1 MGVNRSGYYKWL
13 NKKEL
18 NQYQKDR
25 IELINEIKEE
35 HQRYPTYGYHRLAI
49 LIRNKLGWVF
59 SDNLVHKCC
68 KYIGIKSKAR
78 RYKKWKKPGEEH
90 VYYDNIIWNWKS
102 NRPLEKI
109 TTDMTIIK
117 NNGSKYEL
125 TFYLDAFNNEIL
137 TYKLSGKQGDK
148 NTYIDGLKDLLS
160 KIKEEKP
167 ESTILHSDQ
176 GSVYSSLAYNKLIEN
191 YNIQR
196 SMSRAGT
203 PTDNPKIESIN
214 GWIKEELYKDFKIYI
229 SENVNI
235 VINDYVN
242 YFNTQRLAYSLK
254 YKTPI
259 QYKTEQGFK

>member
-13 NKKEL
+13 NRKEL
-18 NQYQKDR
+18 NHYQKDR
-25 IELINEIKEE
+25 LELINEIKIA
-35 HQRYPTYGYHRLAI
+35 HQKHPSYGYHRLAI
-49 LIRNKLGWVF
+49 VIRNKLGWIF

-68 KYIGIKSKAR
+68 KYIGVKSRAR
-78 RYKKWKKPGEEH
+78 KYNRWTKPGEEH
-90 VYYDNIIWNWKS
+90 VHYENMVYDWKS
-102 NRPLEKI
+102 ERPLEKI

-117 NNGSKYEL
+117 NNGNKYEL

-137 TYKLSGKQGDK
+137 TYKLSSKAGDRL
-148 NTYIDGLKDLLS
+148 TYIDGLKELLL

-176 GSVYSSLAYNKLIEN
+176 GSVYSSLAYNKLVEN

-214 GWIKEELYKDFKIYI
+214 GWIKEELYKDFKIYK
-229 SENVNI
+229 SENIYKSIDEFIWYYNHE
-235 VINDYVN
+235 
-242 YFNTQRLAYSLK
+242 RPAYALN
-254 YKTPI
+254 YKTPH
-259 QYKTEQGFK
+259 QYKTDMGY